1 MLGQGGTEA
10 IADMDLDPDSL
21 SQGEEALISASSSKT
36 SCASALYLRIAM
48 GIGFKKLIQYRLIVS
63 VF

>member
-36 SCASALYLRIAM
+36 SCTSALYLHIVM
-48 GIGFKKLIQYRLIVS
+48 GMSFKELIQYRLIVC